1 MQTRSSQNTVLG
13 KRAHHA
19 EAQAASTSE
28 VSASSQP
35 LLTPEITPKTKRAR
49 TSFPILDGD
58 SNKENVPPFRTESFV
73 DAAPQSP
80 SSARSLR
87 RTSTEIASPTCHRA
101 SARRHASVSNVQG
114 LPTTP
119 ASSMS
124 ALALSTPPPTPPVA
138 LLPIYARAR
147 ALLRATCNSNSP
159 IAGRTAERDIIANF
173 IASTRER
180 NCCDESLKSSL
191 FISGTPGTGKTA
203 LVNSV
208 LAGIGY
214 CDDLDVIT
222 INCVAV
228 HNVDALWERLC
239 EHIESTRSVKSTRN
253 SKAKGKQLLNQLLT
267 SPQRRCLMV
276 LDELD
281 HIANSGHALSAVF
294 SLARKYSP
302 ALRIIGI
309 ANTHTLTASAS
320 MSSDETVDVLTLHFG
335 AYTSSQL
342 LQVLQ
347 ARLSPLYEA
356 DDSPESQE
364 QQVKKFLPIGPLTL
378 LSKKVASQTGD
389 VRTLFEVLRGAID
402 LAVSSST
409 TALEENPLAAPVPAI
424 TPNYILSA
432 LKAYLP
438 STSTARCNSSASA
451 CASSSGNSE
460 IVIKIRNLGLQPRL
474 VLLVI
479 VLASRRIEAALSLSS
494 TSHSPIKTPTK
505 RTSSSSKLGMLELAQ
520 LHTYYATILDRSENG
535 IFTPVSR
542 SEFSDLIS
550 VLETLGLVSSSM
562 SSAIASP
569 SKSGRRGF
577 GRSPSFGVLGKGSVA
592 AQDIKIDSSI
602 RVDEVLRGLGLS
614 TPTENTDPREEE
626 VRAIWIKENKRIS
639 RDIKASL
646 PSGQDQDRDLILEEA
661 FEG

>member
-1 MQTRSSQNTVLG
+1 
-13 KRAHHA
+13 
-19 EAQAASTSE
+19 
-28 VSASSQP
+28 
-35 LLTPEITPKTKRAR
+35 
-49 TSFPILDGD
+49 
-58 SNKENVPPFRTESFV
+58 
-73 DAAPQSP
+73 
-80 SSARSLR
+80 
-87 RTSTEIASPTCHRA
+87 
-101 SARRHASVSNVQG
+101 
-114 LPTTP
+114 
-119 ASSMS
+119 
-124 ALALSTPPPTPPVA
+124 
-138 LLPIYARAR
+138 
-147 ALLRATCNSNSP
+147 
-159 IAGRTAERDIIANF
+159 
-173 IASTRER
+173 
-180 NCCDESLKSSL
+180 
-191 FISGTPGTGKTA
+191 
-203 LVNSV
+203 
-208 LAGIGY
+208 
-214 CDDLDVIT
+214 
-222 INCVAV
+222 
-228 HNVDALWERLC
+228 
-239 EHIESTRSVKSTRN
+239 
-253 SKAKGKQLLNQLLT
+253 
-267 SPQRRCLMV
+267 MV

-364 QQVKKFLPIGPLTL
+364 QVKKFLPIGPLTL

-505 RTSSSSKLGMLELAQ
+505 RTSSSSKLGVLELAQ

-577 GRSPSFGVLGKGSVA
+577 GRSPSFGALGKGSVA

>member
-19 EAQAASTSE
+19 EAQAASASE

-58 SNKENVPPFRTESFV
+58 SNKENVPPFRTESSV

-87 RTSTEIASPTCHRA
+87 RTSTEIASPPCHRA

-114 LPTTP
+114 LPKTP

-124 ALALSTPPPTPPVA
+124 ALVLSTPPPTPPVA

-159 IAGRTAERDIIANF
+159 IAGRTAERDTIANF

-180 NCCDESLKSSL
+180 NCCDDSLKSSL

-239 EHIESTRSVKSTRN
+239 EHIESVRSVKSTRN

-267 SPQRRCLMV
+267 SSERRCLVV

-320 MSSDETVDVLTLHFG
+320 IPSDETADVLTLHFG

-364 QQVKKFLPIGPLTL
+364 KVKNFLPIGPLTL

-389 VRTLFEVLRGAID
+389 VRMLFEVLRGAID

-438 STSTARCNSSASA
+438 STSTARCNSSAAA
-451 CASSSGNSE
+451 CASSFGNSE
-460 IVIKIRNLGLQPRL
+460 VVIKIRNLGLQPRL

-479 VLASRRIEAALSLSS
+479 VLASRRMEAALSLSS
-494 TSHSPIKTPTK
+494 TSHSPTKTPTK
-505 RTSSSSKLGMLELAQ
+505 RTSSSSKLGVLELAQ

-562 SSAIASP
+562 SSSSIASP

-577 GRSPSFGVLGKGSVA
+577 GRSPSFGALGKGSVA

-602 RVDEVLRGLGLS
+602 RVDEVLRGLGLGI
-614 TPTENTDPREEE
+614 PTENTDPRAEE
-626 VRAIWIKENKRIS
+626 VRAIWIKENRRIS
-639 RDIKASL
+639 RDVKASL
-646 PSGQDQDRDLILEEA
+646 PSGQDQDQDHILEEA